1 MNKEIDAKPGGGNEE
16 QPNGSKATRFGRYIR
31 EARERRGLSG
41 GQLARALKMHHSYVS
56 RLEND
61 AFRSPSPEKLRKVAE
76 VLELDQ
82 GDVFAL
88 AGYHRPADL
97 PSFAPYLRAKYR

>member
-1 MNKEIDAKPGGGNEE
+1 
-16 QPNGSKATRFGRYIR
+16 
-31 EARERRGLSG
+31 
-41 GQLARALKMHHSYVS
+41 MHHSYVS

-76 VLELDQ
+76 VLDLNQ

-97 PSFAPYLRAKYR
+97 PSFAPYLRAKYQMSDEDMERITDYFSLLQEKHGIVDRPPRELAVHEPEVDRTTVSWQDL